1 MTVVGYASP
10 AWGVHDQRWVEG
22 LRACGFEVEV
32 LSGIEDLAAEVPRR
46 LPRGA
51 PVLAGPLPTLARTLV
66 DSAHP
71 IVGLS
76 HGWDLQAGHA
86 QSVPIADLAWLPRL
100 ARLIVDSASTGS
112 RAEAAGMPTDRIH
125 LLPWGIDL
133 DRFEPDGEKAAL
145 AGPADARIVLS
156 LRTHDRLYRTADVIE
171 AFALAASRDPAL
183 FLVMGGTGPL
193 ANEHRERLH
202 GLGLA
207 DRVAFPG
214 QVDETA
220 VAPLLRAAD
229 CYVTASETDGTSVTL
244 LQAMACRVPVVC
256 SRNPGNGWWIED
268 GVTGHTFDVGDI
280 DRLAELMATAT
291 VPGSGLDQARAN
303 VVERADWRRNRLM
316 LAGIM
321 GSSTTTS

>member
-10 AWGVHDQRWVEG
+10 GWGVHDRRWVEG

-46 LPRGA
+46 LPAGA
-51 PVLAGPLPTLARTLV
+51 PVLAGPLPTVARALV

-86 QSVPIADLAWLPRL
+86 QSVPVAELDWLPEL
-100 ARLIVDSASTGS
+100 ARLIVDSPSTRS
-112 RAEAAGMPTDRIH
+112 RAEAAGMPTDRID

-133 DRFEPDGEKAAL
+133 DRFEPDGDKATL
-145 AGPADARIVLS
+145 ASPADARVVLS

-183 FLVMGGTGPL
+183 FLVMGGAGPL
-193 ANEHRERLH
+193 TNEHRERVRTL
-202 GLGLA
+202 GLGR
-207 DRVAFPG
+207 RVSFTG
-214 QVDETA
+214 QVDEDA
-220 VAPLLRAAD
+220 IAALMRAAAL
-229 CYVTASETDGTSVTL
+229 YVTASETDGTSVTL
-244 LQAMACRVPVVC
+244 LQAMACRLPVVC
-256 SRNPGNGWWIED
+256 SRNPGNEWWVQD
-268 GVTGHTFDVGDI
+268 GVTGHVFDIGDI
-280 DRLAELMATAT
+280 DRLAMLMATASVT
-291 VPGSGLDQARAN
+291 GPGLTAARAA

-316 LAGIM
+316 LAGIV
-321 GSSTTTS
+321 GSTAPTA